1 MIVKLLTEHHLEFLS
16 LKRDCRGS
24 SESTHLKMPQCWKS
38 HALAPMIW
46 CIILSMTIIIM
57 CNIARIESVL
67 SHAKS
72 CCIVLH
78 GITRRSIMPE
88 CLA

>member
-1 MIVKLLTEHHLEFLS
+1 MYGCINII
-16 LKRDCRGS
+16 
-24 SESTHLKMPQCWKS
+24 
-38 HALAPMIW
+38 IW

-57 CNIARIESVL
+57 CNNARIESVSL
-67 SHAKS
+67 IHVQCIKR

-78 GITRRSIMPE
+78 GITRGSIMPE